1 MPHGRD
7 RCYPNP
13 SFGDTDGYVVDDFV
27 PPGPAEV
34 IYAIP
39 IAETDDDDTDAT
51 PGGGNNGGRR
61 STGTVLSPRF
71 PANSRAPNP
80 AAGDGAGR
88 TLSNAVPPRD
98 ADGYVEDAF
107 VPGGSASG
115 DPEVH
120 ATDDGSGRNNVDAG
134 AATEYAVPVSDDGTI
149 GVYAPTAIVESNV

>member
-1 MPHGRD
+1 MWKLQP
-7 RCYPNP
+7 C
-13 SFGDTDGYVVDDFV
+13 
-27 PPGPAEV
+27 
-34 IYAIP
+34 
-39 IAETDDDDTDAT
+39 
-51 PGGGNNGGRR
+51 
-61 STGTVLSPRF
+61 
-71 PANSRAPNP
+71 SRAPNP
-80 AAGDGAGR
+80 AAGDGAGRIVSNAVYDGAGR

-149 GVYAPTAIVESNV
+149 GVHAPTAIVESNA